1 VQSETIANV
10 VETDGV
16 SELRVE
22 KTNHVTPWGEAS
34 RLLVDFVLGG
44 ETTDE
49 MSWNEL
55 AELRENADL

>member
-16 SELRVE
+16 SELGVE
-22 KTNHVTPWGEAS
+22 KTNNVTPWGEAS